1 MVKINTEINEIRRR
15 KAKWYHK
22 KQRASSKGNI
32 ISKSLCRQR
41 KDAVTKIRNE
51 NEYITTDS
59 KTQNRIIRKK
69 YEQLNTKKFDALDE
83 RHKFLETQNLLN
95 LNHKDTYNLNRSVS
109 NKDIK
114 SVIKFISWQKKILT

>member
-1 MVKINTEINEIRRR
+1 MVKISTEINEIRRR
-15 KAKWYHK
+15 KARQYHK

-114 SVIKFISWQKKILT
+114 SVIKFISWQKKKS